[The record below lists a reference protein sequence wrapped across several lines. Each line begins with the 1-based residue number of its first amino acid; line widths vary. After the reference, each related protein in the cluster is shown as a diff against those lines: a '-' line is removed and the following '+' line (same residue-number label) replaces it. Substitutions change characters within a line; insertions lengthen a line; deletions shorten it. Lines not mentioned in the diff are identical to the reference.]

1 MSRASK
7 SSRQLYGSDDD
18 KAIDLTNE
26 SMGAGGSAISRLSPM
41 SHESMGSAINRLSPM
56 SHESMGSAISR
67 LSPMSHEPRGNSSK
81 YSPEYYVYSS
91 DEDKARKEAVGKRSV
106 SKALSSSSSEEA
118 VQSACISEGGLNRR
132 SNGRIL
138 DADGEHDDWVRSN
151 ARKVKGG
158 GGGGDPGRVGG
169 GRNEVRI
176 MDSDRNILRKTKTGQ
191 WIPCGGGG
199 DVAKSSSDDEE
210 EKILEASDSEK
221 LKFLKKIPQETI
233 FRSLSQDDLVDLICY
248 VSDDKRKAMVKQFQ
262 SKFLFK
268 NLIKRSKGDGNA
280 GGGAHEEDGAVLGR
294 LIDKSSK
301 SHAILKNVN
310 VLTLVESVFVKE
322 DETLEAEIDSL
333 EEDDLA
339 KTLSKF
345 PEEVLRHAL
354 QKALCR

>member
-1 MSRASK
+1 M
-7 SSRQLYGSDDD
+7 
-18 KAIDLTNE
+18 
-26 SMGAGGSAISRLSPM
+26 
-41 SHESMGSAINRLSPM
+41 
-56 SHESMGSAISR
+56 
-67 LSPMSHEPRGNSSK
+67 
-81 YSPEYYVYSS
+81 
-91 DEDKARKEAVGKRSV
+91 
-106 SKALSSSSSEEA
+106 SSSSSEEA

-158 GGGGDPGRVGG
+158 RVGG

-176 MDSDRNILRKTKTGQ
+176 MDAGRNILRKTKTGQ
-191 WIPCGGGG
+191 WIPCGGG

-210 EKILEASDSEK
+210 EKILGASDSEK
-221 LKFLKKIPQETI
+221 LKFLKKIPKETI

-333 EEDDLA
+333 AEDDLA

-345 PEEVLRHAL
+345 PLEVLRNAL
-354 QKALCR
+354 QINMCK